1 MHMIC
6 EAGAGRAENLAYV
19 RITFLH
25 GDNAFFHHL
34 APTCAYTLAAQS
46 CSHNTKIVDDMA
58 LNYIWSGFF
67 LVGFIAALLQWLFLG
82 DTEIFKKIID
92 GTFDSAKMGVMD
104 IALPLAGVMTLW
116 LGIMNVG
123 EKAGAIG
130 VLAKIISPFFS
141 RIFPE
146 VPKDHPAT
154 GHMVM
159 NFSANL
165 LGLDNAATPF
175 GLKAMESLQTLN
187 PDKDTASNAQIMFL
201 VLHTSGLTLIPLAI
215 MAQRSI
221 LGAKDPSDIFIPCM
235 IATYVA
241 TVTGLIVVAIKQR
254 INLFDRV
261 VLAWLGGM
269 TSAIALLIYYFTQYL
284 TKPEIQLVSKV
295 ASNLILFSIIIVFIV
310 GAMRKKVNVYE
321 AFIEGAKGGIQTSL
335 TIIPYLVGM
344 LVAIS
349 VIRNSGVLG
358 FVVSGLEW
366 VFIHLGMTTEFTP
379 ALPTALMKPLSGS
392 GSKAMMIDAMQTYGV
407 DSFVGRLACIFQGS
421 ADTTF
426 YIVAL
431 YFGSVGIRKTR
442 YAISCGLIA
451 DFAGIIA
458 AIFVAYMFFG

>member
-1 MHMIC
+1 
-6 EAGAGRAENLAYV
+6 
-19 RITFLH
+19 
-25 GDNAFFHHL
+25 
-34 APTCAYTLAAQS
+34 
-46 CSHNTKIVDDMA
+46 MA
-58 LNYIWSGFF
+58 LNYIWIGFF
-67 LVGFIAALLQWLFLG
+67 LVGFVAALAQWIFLG
-82 DTEIFKKIID
+82 DTEIFKRIID
-92 GTFDSAKMGVMD
+92 GTFDAAKMGVMD

-116 LGIMNVG
+116 LGIMNIG
-123 EKAGAIG
+123 EKAGAVG
-130 VLAKIISPFFS
+130 WLAKVISPFFS

-187 PDKDTASNAQIMFL
+187 PNKDTASNAQIMFL

-215 MAQRSI
+215 MAQRAI

-241 TVTGLIVVAIKQR
+241 TVAGIIAVSIRQR
-254 INLFDRV
+254 INLLNGV
-261 VLAWLGGM
+261 VLGWLGGM
-269 TSAIALLIYYFTQYL
+269 TAAIATLIWYFTQYL
-284 TKPEIQLVSKV
+284 TKPEIETVSKV
-295 ASNLILFSIIIVFIV
+295 ASNLILFSIIVVFIV
-310 GAMRKKVNVYE
+310 GAMIRRVNVYE

-349 VIRNSGVLG
+349 VIRNAGVLG
-358 FVVSGLEW
+358 FVVQGLEW
-366 VFIHLGMTTEFTP
+366 LIRMAGLDTAFTP

-392 GSKAMMIDAMQTYGV
+392 GSRALMIDAMKTYGV

-431 YFGSVGIRKTR
+431 YFGSVGVRKTR

-458 AIFVAYMFFG
+458 AISVAYVFFG

>member
-1 MHMIC
+1 
-6 EAGAGRAENLAYV
+6 
-19 RITFLH
+19 
-25 GDNAFFHHL
+25 
-34 APTCAYTLAAQS
+34 
-46 CSHNTKIVDDMA
+46 MA

-67 LVGFIAALLQWLFLG
+67 LVGFVAAVLQWLFLG
-82 DTEIFKKIID
+82 DNDIFKRIID
-92 GTFDSAKMGVMD
+92 GTFSSAKTGVMD

-116 LGIMNVG
+116 LGIMNIG
-123 EKAGAIG
+123 EKAGAVG
-130 VLAKIISPFFS
+130 WLAKVIAPFFS
-141 RIFPE
+141 RIFPD

-215 MAQRSI
+215 MAQRAI

-241 TVTGLIVVAIKQR
+241 TVTGIIVVSIKQR

-261 VLAWLGGM
+261 VLTWLGGM
-269 TSAIALLIYYFTQYL
+269 TGAIVLLIWYFTNVL
-284 TKPEIQLVSKV
+284 TRPQIELVSKV
-295 ASNLILFSIIIVFIV
+295 SSNLILFSIIIIFIV
-310 GAMRKKVNVYE
+310 GAMKKGVNVYD

-349 VIRNSGVLG
+349 VVRNAGVLG
-358 FVVSGLEW
+358 FVVSGMEW
-366 VFIHLGMTTEFTP
+366 VLVHLGLPTEFTP

-442 YAISCGLIA
+442 YAISCGLMA
-451 DFAGIIA
+451 DFAGIVT
-458 AIFVAYMFFG
+458 AIFVAYLFFG

>member
-1 MHMIC
+1 M
-6 EAGAGRAENLAYV
+6 
-19 RITFLH
+19 
-25 GDNAFFHHL
+25 
-34 APTCAYTLAAQS
+34 S
-46 CSHNTKIVDDMA
+46 

-67 LVGFIAALLQWLFLG
+67 LVGFAAAFAQWLFLG
-82 DTEIFKKIID
+82 DTEIFKKVID
-92 GTFDSAKMGVMD
+92 GTFDAARMGVMD

-116 LGIMNVG
+116 LGIMNIG
-123 EKAGAIG
+123 EKAGVIG
-130 VLAKIISPFFS
+130 WLAKVIAPFFS
-141 RIFPE
+141 RIFPD

-187 PDKDTASNAQIMFL
+187 PNKDEASNAQIMFL

-215 MAQRSI
+215 MAQRAI
-221 LGAKDPSDIFIPCM
+221 LGAADPSDIFIPCM
-235 IATYVA
+235 IATYAATLAGIVA
-241 TVTGLIVVAIKQR
+241 GSIRQR
-254 INLFDRV
+254 INLFDKV
-261 VLAWLGGM
+261 VLAWLGGL
-269 TSAIALLIYYFTQYL
+269 TAAIAALIWYFTAFL
-284 TKPEIQLVSKV
+284 SKGEIETVSKV
-295 ASNLILFSIIIVFIV
+295 VSNMILMGVIAIFLIKALL
-310 GAMRKKVNVYE
+310 RKVNVYD

-335 TIIPYLVGM
+335 TVIPYLVGM

-349 VIRNSGVLG
+349 VFRNAGVFG
-358 FVVSGLEW
+358 FIVSGFEW
-366 VFIHLGMTTEFTP
+366 IFSSLGLRTDFVP

-392 GSKAMMIDAMQTYGV
+392 GSKAMMIDAMTTYGP

-431 YFGSVGIRKTR
+431 YFGSVGIRRTR

-451 DFAGIIA
+451 DLAGVVT
-458 AIFVAYMFFG
+458 AIGVAYLFFG

>member
-1 MHMIC
+1 M
-6 EAGAGRAENLAYV
+6 
-19 RITFLH
+19 
-25 GDNAFFHHL
+25 
-34 APTCAYTLAAQS
+34 S
-46 CSHNTKIVDDMA
+46 
-58 LNYIWSGFF
+58 LNYIWAGFF
-67 LVGFIAALLQWLFLG
+67 LVGFAAALAQWIFLG

-92 GTFDSAKMGVMD
+92 GTFESARSGVMD

-116 LGIMNVG
+116 LGIMNIG

-130 VLAKIISPFFS
+130 WFAKVISPFFS
-141 RIFPE
+141 RIFPD
-146 VPKDHPAT
+146 VPKEHPAT

-215 MAQRSI
+215 MAQRAI
-221 LGAKDPSDIFIPCM
+221 LGAADPSDIFIPCL

-241 TVTGLIVVAIKQR
+241 TVAGIVAVSIRQR
-254 INLFDRV
+254 INLFDG
-261 VLAWLGGM
+261 VLLSWMGGI
-269 TSAIALLIYYFTQYL
+269 TAAIVAMIWYFTQYL
-284 TKPEIQLVSKV
+284 SKTEIETVSKV
-295 ASNLILFSIIIVFIV
+295 VSNLVLMGVITVFLV

-321 AFIEGAKGGIQTSL
+321 AFIEGAKGGIQTSI
-335 TIIPYLVGM
+335 TVIPYLVAM

-349 VIRNSGVLG
+349 VFRNAGVFGFIVGGFEWIVSSLG
-358 FVVSGLEW
+358 FNTDFV
-366 VFIHLGMTTEFTP
+366 P

-392 GSKAMMIDAMQTYGV
+392 GSKAMMIDAMKTYGP

-451 DFAGIIA
+451 DCAGVLA
-458 AIFVAYMFFG
+458 AIGVAYVFFG

>member
-1 MHMIC
+1 
-6 EAGAGRAENLAYV
+6 
-19 RITFLH
+19 
-25 GDNAFFHHL
+25 
-34 APTCAYTLAAQS
+34 
-46 CSHNTKIVDDMA
+46 MA
-58 LNYIWSGFF
+58 LNYIWIGFF
-67 LVGFIAALLQWLFLG
+67 LVGFVAALAQLVFFG
-82 DTEIFKKIID
+82 DTEIFKRIID
-92 GTFDSAKMGVMD
+92 GTFESAKTGVMD

-116 LGIMNVG
+116 LGIMNIG

-130 VLAKIISPFFS
+130 WLAKLISPFFS

-187 PDKDTASNAQIMFL
+187 PNKDTATNAQIMFL

-215 MAQRSI
+215 MAQRAI
-221 LGAKDPSDIFIPCM
+221 LGAADPSDIFIPCM
-235 IATYVA
+235 VATYVA
-241 TVTGLIVVAIKQR
+241 TVAGIIAVSIRQR
-254 INLFDRV
+254 INLFDGV
-261 VLAWLGGM
+261 VLSWLGGM
-269 TSAIALLIYYFTQYL
+269 TAAIALMMWYFTSYL
-284 TKPEIQLVSKV
+284 SKTEIETVSKV
-295 ASNLILFSIIIVFIV
+295 ASNLILFGIIVVFIV
-310 GAMRKKVNVYE
+310 GAMRKGVNVYE

-358 FVVSGLEW
+358 FVVNGLAW
-366 VFIHLGMTTEFTP
+366 VIGHLGLDTSFTP

-392 GSKAMMIDAMQTYGV
+392 GSRALMIDAMKTYGV

-431 YFGSVGIRKTR
+431 YFGSVGVRKTR

-451 DFAGIIA
+451 DLAGIVA
-458 AIFVAYMFFG
+458 AISVAYVFFG

>member
-1 MHMIC
+1 M
-6 EAGAGRAENLAYV
+6 
-19 RITFLH
+19 
-25 GDNAFFHHL
+25 
-34 APTCAYTLAAQS
+34 S
-46 CSHNTKIVDDMA
+46 

-67 LVGFIAALLQWLFLG
+67 LVGFAAALAQWIFLG

-92 GTFDSAKMGVMD
+92 GTFESARSGVMD

-116 LGIMNVG
+116 LGIMNIG

-130 VLAKIISPFFS
+130 WFAKVIAPFFS

-146 VPKDHPAT
+146 VPRDHPAT

-175 GLKAMESLQTLN
+175 GLKAMESLQSLN

-215 MAQRSI
+215 MAQRAI
-221 LGAKDPSDIFIPCM
+221 LGAKDPSDIFIPCL

-241 TVTGLIVVAIKQR
+241 TIAGIIAVSIRQK

-261 VLAWLGGM
+261 LLTWIGGI
-269 TSAIALLIYYFTQYL
+269 TAAIVAMIWCFINYL
-284 TKPEIQLVSKV
+284 TKTEIETVSKV
-295 ASNLILFSIIIVFIV
+295 VSNLVLMGVITVFLV
-310 GAMRKKVNVYE
+310 GALRKKVNVYD
-321 AFIEGAKGGIQTSL
+321 AFIEGAKGGIQTSI
-335 TIIPYLVGM
+335 TVIPYLVGM

-349 VIRNSGVLG
+349 VFRNAGVFGFIVSGFEWFFSALG
-358 FVVSGLEW
+358 FNTDFV
-366 VFIHLGMTTEFTP
+366 P

-392 GSKAMMIDAMQTYGV
+392 GSKAMMIDAMTTYGP

-451 DFAGIIA
+451 DLAGVIT
-458 AIFVAYMFFG
+458 AICVAYVFFG

>member
-1 MHMIC
+1 
-6 EAGAGRAENLAYV
+6 
-19 RITFLH
+19 
-25 GDNAFFHHL
+25 
-34 APTCAYTLAAQS
+34 
-46 CSHNTKIVDDMA
+46 MA
-58 LNYIWSGFF
+58 LNYIWIGFF
-67 LVGFIAALLQWLFLG
+67 LVGFVAALAQWIFLG
-82 DTEIFKKIID
+82 DTEIFKRIID
-92 GTFDSAKMGVMD
+92 GTFDSAKAGVMD

-116 LGIMNVG
+116 LGIMNIG
-123 EKAGAIG
+123 EKAGAVG
-130 VLAKIISPFFS
+130 WLAKVISPFFS

-187 PDKDTASNAQIMFL
+187 PQKDTASNAQIMFL

-215 MAQRSI
+215 MAQRAI

-241 TVTGLIVVAIKQR
+241 TVTGIIAVSIRQR
-254 INLFDRV
+254 INLLNGV
-261 VLAWLGGM
+261 VLSWLGGM
-269 TSAIALLIYYFTQYL
+269 TATIVGFIWYITTFLS
-284 TKPEIQLVSKV
+284 KPEIETFSKV
-295 ASNLILFSIIIVFIV
+295 ASNLILFSIIVVFIV
-310 GAMRKKVNVYE
+310 GALRKGVNVYE
-321 AFIEGAKGGIQTSL
+321 TFIEGAKGGIQTSL

-358 FVVSGLEW
+358 FVVQGLEW
-366 VFIHLGMTTEFTP
+366 VIRQAGLDTAFTP

-392 GSKAMMIDAMQTYGV
+392 GSKAMMIDAMKTYGV

-431 YFGSVGIRKTR
+431 YFGSVGVRKTR

-451 DFAGIIA
+451 DLAGIIA
-458 AIFVAYMFFG
+458 AISVAYVFFG

>member
-1 MHMIC
+1 
-6 EAGAGRAENLAYV
+6 
-19 RITFLH
+19 
-25 GDNAFFHHL
+25 
-34 APTCAYTLAAQS
+34 
-46 CSHNTKIVDDMA
+46 MA
-58 LNYIWSGFF
+58 LNYIWIGFF
-67 LVGFIAALLQWLFLG
+67 LVGFVAALAQLIFLG
-82 DTEIFKKIID
+82 DTEIFKRIID
-92 GTFDSAKMGVMD
+92 GTFDAAKMGVMD

-116 LGIMNVG
+116 LGIMNIG
-123 EKAGAIG
+123 EKAGAVG
-130 VLAKIISPFFS
+130 WLAKIISPFFS

-215 MAQRSI
+215 MAQRAI

-241 TVTGLIVVAIKQR
+241 TVAGIIAVAIRQR
-254 INLFDRV
+254 INLLNGV
-261 VLAWLGGM
+261 VLGWLGGM
-269 TSAIALLIYYFTQYL
+269 TAAIAALIWYFTVFL
-284 TKPEIQLVSKV
+284 TKPEIETVSKV
-295 ASNLILFSIIIVFIV
+295 ASNLILFTIIVVFIV
-310 GAMRKKVNVYE
+310 GALIRRVNVYE

-349 VIRNSGVLG
+349 VIRNAGVLG
-358 FVVSGLEW
+358 FVVQGLEW
-366 VFIHLGMTTEFTP
+366 LIRMAGLDTAFTP

-392 GSKAMMIDAMQTYGV
+392 GSRALMIDAMKTYGV

-431 YFGSVGIRKTR
+431 YFGSVGVRKTR

-451 DFAGIIA
+451 DLAGIVA
-458 AIFVAYMFFG
+458 AIAVAYVFFG